1 MPTLRRLRQ
10 EDHEFKPSLELSE
23 FQSSMGY
30 IYSETLSQKNLLYSF
45 AITPYYLS
53 LLPLATNNLL
63 SISLDLP
70 ILSISYE

>member
-1 MPTLRRLRQ
+1 MSS
-10 EDHEFKPSLELSE
+10 SLALNSV
-23 FQSSMGY
+23 SSNPAWD

-45 AITPYYLS
+45 AITPYYL
-53 LLPLATNNLL
+53 ATNNLL